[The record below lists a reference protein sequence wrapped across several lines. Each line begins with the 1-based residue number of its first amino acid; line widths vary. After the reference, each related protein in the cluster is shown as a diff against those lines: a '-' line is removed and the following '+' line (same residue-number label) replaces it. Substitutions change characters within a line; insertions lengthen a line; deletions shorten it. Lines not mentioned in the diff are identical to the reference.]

1 MSSDYQPKVIFG
13 IKLSRKQIIETIHIP
28 VNDCIC
34 EPKTD
39 PDLLQP
45 SNYCQKC
52 GEALRRL
59 TKKAVP
65 KFDGF
70 EDPENEENL
79 SIEGWPVAVD
89 TDATNFYVG
98 FYVKEGIYGHCGEVK
113 CDLPD
118 MSKMEQFKADMK
130 KIGLWDEEMFGA
142 WIVLYLSC

>member
-1 MSSDYQPKVIFG
+1 MGRDYQPKIIFG
-13 IKLSRKQIIETIHIP
+13 IKLSSKQIMETIYTS

-34 EPKTD
+34 KPKSD
-39 PDLLQP
+39 PNLLQS

-52 GEALRRL
+52 GKALHRS
-59 TKKAVP
+59 TKKVVP

-70 EDPENEENL
+70 EDPENGEDLN
-79 SIEGWPVAVD
+79 IGGWPVAID
-89 TDATNFYVG
+89 TEATNFYVG
-98 FYVKEGIYGHCGEVK
+98 FYVKEGIYGDYGEVK

-118 MSKMEQFKADMK
+118 MSKMEQFKSDMK